1 MKRFCTLLIALVFVL
16 SGFTVAASAEGG
28 LDKDGVTNATG
39 YPITNE
45 VITLDAVWSYSSA
58 QDFSQMTSV
67 FDWIEE
73 QTNIRIN
80 LITYTENDQI
90 ALMFA
95 SGDYPDFAFRI
106 NASDLQR
113 TNAVDAGDLVPL
125 DDLMAEYAPT
135 WKAFLESDQAALA
148 NAQTL
153 IDGER
158 FTLPWV
164 NFAAYDRQLR
174 DLQVMYAPWLEEVG
188 METPTTITELTAY
201 LHALKAAA
209 GTGTIPENVMPLYLL
224 FGNYVGGEY
233 NILSQ
238 FGVYCSTSDYLI
250 VEDGAVK
257 YQAVNPAI
265 KEPLKWLQQMYAEG
279 ILPAECFTDDWST
292 YLTRRQSN
300 PVQCGI
306 HMSYGMYVDGMTCL
320 APVDPEN
327 GAEGK
332 LCSQSNTPNGPHC
345 FYMFSNNEY
354 PVATIRL
361 MEFFVENVENMTNI
375 CIGLEGDMWE
385 YTEDGKRAQIKA
397 LYTEE
402 SKPISGFWN
411 QVPGILADDFYADW
425 VNNELTDGGLRAI
438 EFENKLIGKTVP
450 QDLNF
455 VGGTLDADSAAL
467 RSQYGTDIENCR
479 KSTFARWITT
489 NADIDAEWD
498 AFVKEIEGYNLAG
511 WLELNQQ
518 AYDLLH

>member
-1 MKRFCTLLIALVFVL
+1 MKRFCTLLVVL
-16 SGFTVAASAEGG
+16 ILAMTMFSAAFAEGG

-58 QDFSQMTSV
+58 QDFSEMASV

-80 LITYTENDQI
+80 LITYTEDDQI

-95 SGDYPDFAFRI
+95 SGDYPDFAIRI

-113 TNAVDAGDLVPL
+113 QNAVDAGDLVAL
-125 DDLMAEYAPT
+125 DDLIDEYAPT
-135 WKAFLESDQAALA
+135 WKAFFESDQAQLT
-148 NAQTL
+148 NAMTL

-174 DLQVMYAPWLEEVG
+174 DLQVIYEPWVEELG
-188 METPTTITELTAY
+188 MEMPTTITELTEY
-201 LHALKAAA
+201 LRALKAAA

-224 FGNYVGGEY
+224 FGSWVGGEF

-238 FGVYCSTSDYLI
+238 FGVYCSSSNYLI
-250 VEDGAVK
+250 VEDGEVK
-257 YQAVNPAI
+257 YQAINPAI
-265 KEPLKWLQQMYAEG
+265 KEPLKWLQQMYSEG

-292 YLTRRQSN
+292 YLTRRQSD

-306 HMSYGMYVDGMTCL
+306 HMSYGMYVDGMTAL

-327 GAEGK
+327 GAEGL
-332 LCSQSNTPNGPHC
+332 LCSQSNTPNGTHC
-345 FYMFSNNEY
+345 FYLFSTNEY
-354 PVATIRL
+354 PVATMRL

-375 CIGLEGDMWE
+375 CIGLEGEMWE
-385 YTEDGKRAQIKA
+385 YNEDGQRSQIKA

-411 QVPGILADDFYADW
+411 QVAGILADDFYADW
-425 VNNELTDGGLRAI
+425 DNNELTDGGIRAV
-438 EFENKLIGKTVP
+438 EFNEKLIGKTVP
-450 QDLNF
+450 QELNY

-467 RSQYGTDIENCR
+467 SSQYETDIENCR

-489 NADIDAEWD
+489 DADIDAEWD
-498 AFVKEIEGYNLAG
+498 AFVAEIESYNLAG
-511 WLELNQQ
+511 WLELCQQ
-518 AYDLLH
+518 SYDLLH